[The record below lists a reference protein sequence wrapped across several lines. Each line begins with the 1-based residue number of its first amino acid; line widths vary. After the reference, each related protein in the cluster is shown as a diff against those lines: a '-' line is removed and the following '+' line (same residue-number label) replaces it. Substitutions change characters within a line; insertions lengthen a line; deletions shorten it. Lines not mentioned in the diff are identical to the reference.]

1 MKQLILIKLLFLSS
15 TLFSQNKVEF
25 LIFSKTDLKPINNVE
40 VYEKKLGFIS
50 KTNND
55 GNIEFSTSEKRIEL
69 VFFSFNHMILEKSF
83 DIENDTIFNVQLLP
97 LSINLNQVNIQERNA
112 KIFNLAKMKDIEET
126 TIFAGKKAEKILV
139 NQSISNLASN
149 NARQIYNQISGINIY
164 QNDDAGLQL
173 NIGGRGLDPSRT
185 SNFNTRQNGYDI
197 SADVL
202 GYPESYYSPPAE
214 GLKEIQIVRGAAS
227 LQYGTQFG
235 GLVNFILK
243 KPNRNKITEIITRN
257 TIGSNK
263 LFTNFT
269 SVSQNNN
276 NVSLYSFFNYKK
288 GNGFRPNSHFESK
301 NFYIYLENKI
311 SNKTTFSSEF
321 TYLKYLAKQAG
332 GLTDEMFYDNPLQ
345 SNRSRNWFQVDWF
358 LYNFKLTHKIS
369 KRTNL
374 SLIYFGLDAKR
385 NALGFRTNRVNQ
397 GDPFNERDL
406 IKGNFKNNGFEA
418 RLLSR
423 YSIFQKSAVFLV
435 GSKLYNANNSSQQG
449 PGSSDRDADFNF
461 YTNEFPFYSNQS
473 FYKYPNKNISIFSE
487 NIFYLSD
494 KLLFT
499 PGIRYEHINTKSDGY
514 YNQFY
519 LDGVGNVMFDTIIN
533 SYNQNKRSF
542 ILLGAGL
549 SYKWNKNL
557 ELYANVSQ
565 NYRSVTFA
573 DISIINPA
581 FVINPNI
588 KDENGITYDFGFRGE
603 IDKYVSFDA
612 TFFQVNYNNRIGF
625 IPKVFSDGNVKSERG
640 NIGDAVIFGMESII
654 DFNLKKVLSLNNDFL
669 LNYFLNTSYIKSK
682 YIKSEIP
689 GVEGNQLE
697 LIPEYNIKSGFYFG
711 YKNITSSFQ
720 YTFLSNQFTDASNA
734 IKSNISGVIG
744 EIPSYSVIDCTV
756 YYDFKNYRLEAGI
769 NNLLNSSYFT
779 RRATGYPGPGIIP
792 SPNRNYYLTFQIKI

>member
-1 MKQLILIKLLFLSS
+1 MKRSITIILIFFSSILFA
-15 TLFSQNKVEF
+15 QNKVEF
-25 LIFSKTDLKPINNVE
+25 FIISNTDELPINNVE
-40 VYEKKLGFIS
+40 IYEKKIGFLS
-50 KTNND
+50 KTNKE
-55 GNIEFSTSEKRIEL
+55 GNFEFSTSEKKIEL
-69 VFFSFNHMILEKSF
+69 VFFSYNHIILEKSF
-83 DIENDTIFNVQLLP
+83 YIKSDTIFNVRLMP
-97 LSINLNQVNIQERNA
+97 LSISLNQVNIQERNA
-112 KIFNLAKMKDIEET
+112 KIFNLAKMKDVEET

-139 NQSISNLASN
+139 DQSISNLASN

-214 GLKEIQIVRGAAS
+214 GLKEIQVVRGAAS

-243 KPNRNKITEIITRN
+243 KPNRNKLSEIITRN
-257 TIGSNK
+257 TVGSNK
-263 LFTNFT
+263 LFTNF
-269 SVSQNNN
+269 SSISQTNNN
-276 NVSLYSFFNYKK
+276 ISLYSFFNYKK
-288 GNGFRPNSHFESK
+288 GNGFRPNSHFESN

-311 SNKTTFSSEF
+311 SKKTTFSSEF

-332 GLTDEMFYDNPLQ
+332 GLTDEMFHENPLQ
-345 SNRSRNWFQVDWF
+345 SNRSRNWFQVNWF
-358 LYNFKLTHKIS
+358 LYNFKLNHKIS
-369 KRTNL
+369 EKTNFSL
-374 SLIYFGLDAKR
+374 SYFGLDATR
-385 NALGFRTNRVNQ
+385 NALGFRTNRVDQ
-397 GDPFNERDL
+397 GDSNNERDL

-423 YSIFQKSAVFLV
+423 YSIFQKSAVFLI

-449 PGSSDRDADFNF
+449 PGSPNSDADFNF
-461 YTNEFPFYSNQS
+461 YKNNFPYYSNQS
-473 FYKYPNKNISIFSE
+473 FYKYPNKNISVFSE
-487 NIFYLSD
+487 NIFYMSD

-499 PGIRYEHINTKSDGY
+499 PGLRYEYINTQSDGF
-514 YNQFY
+514 YNQFS

-549 SYKWNKNL
+549 SYKWKNNL

-625 IPKVFSDGNVKSERG
+625 VPKVFSDGNVKSERG

-711 YKNITSSFQ
+711 YKNITASFQ

-744 EIPSYSVIDCTV
+744 EIPSYSVIDCTI
-756 YYDFKNYRLEAGI
+756 YYDFEKYRLEVGV
-769 NNLLNSSYFT
+769 NNLLDSSYFT